1 MAGMFEKPRPWWH
14 GTHMLRAGLGLIFL
28 FAGIFKLVDLDAF
41 QKDVLSYQILLKQP
55 AGWIALLLPV
65 LEVIVGFFLIVG
77 WARAGS
83 LAAVILMSIGF
94 AFVHIYTIQR
104 NLDVKCGCFGRFSP
118 GTSLMLVIN
127 TLMLGTA
134 FWLLI
139 DDLRRNVIEKPKY
152 RLSND
157 LMRRRR

>member
-14 GTHMLRAGLGLIFL
+14 GTHMLRVALGLIFL
-28 FAGIFKLVDLDAF
+28 FSGIFKLVDLDAF

-65 LEVIVGFFLIVG
+65 LEVIVGAFLIFG
-77 WARAGS
+77 WLQAGA
-83 LAAVILMSIGF
+83 LAAVLLMNIGF
-94 AFVHIYTIQR
+94 AFVHIYTMQR
-104 NLDVKCGCFGRFSP
+104 NLDVKCGCFGRFSLSSP
-118 GTSLMLVIN
+118 VMLVFN

-134 FWLLI
+134 FWLLM

-157 LMRRRR
+157 LMRRRK

>member
-1 MAGMFEKPRPWWH
+1 MAGMFEKPLPWWH
-14 GTHMLRAGLGLIFL
+14 GTHMLRAALGLIFL

-65 LEVIVGFFLIVG
+65 LEVIVGFFLIIG
-77 WARAGS
+77 RARAGS
-83 LAAVILMSIGF
+83 LAAVILMSLGF

-104 NLDVKCGCFGRFSP
+104 NLDVECGCFGRFSP
-118 GTSLMLVIN
+118 GTTVMLAIN
-127 TLMLGTA
+127 TLMLGAA
-134 FWLLI
+134 FWLLL